1 MKEEETKMKHEAT
14 YIKWF
19 EEIKIE
25 DVPLVGGKNASLGEM
40 YRELTPQGVKLPNGF
55 AVTAEAYWHLI
66 NSGNILPEMKKILA
80 GIDKNDLDDFAKRG
94 HAVRELIYTTPLPED
109 LAEEIV
115 AAYRT
120 LGEQYGE
127 NTDVAVRS
135 SATAEDLPTASF
147 AGQ

>member
-1 MKEEETKMKHEAT
+1 MKHDAT
-14 YIKWF
+14 YIRWF

-55 AVTAEAYWHLI
+55 AVIAEAYWHLI

-80 GIDKNDLDDFAKRG
+80 GINKNDLDDFAKRG

-109 LAEEIV
+109 LAKVAIGGNNFFGEILRKGSGV
-115 AAYRT
+115 
-120 LGEQYGE
+120 
-127 NTDVAVRS
+127 D
-135 SATAEDLPTASF
+135 
-147 AGQ
+147 